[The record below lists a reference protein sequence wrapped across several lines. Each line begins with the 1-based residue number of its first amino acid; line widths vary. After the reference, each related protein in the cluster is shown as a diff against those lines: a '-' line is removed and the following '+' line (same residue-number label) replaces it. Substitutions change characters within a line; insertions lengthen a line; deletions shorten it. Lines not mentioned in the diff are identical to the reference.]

1 MIGLACFSH
10 RATTILAGNTRSAIS
25 IGGTIQRHVGSL
37 DELWPN
43 RIRLRRA
50 WCAVILSARLDSL
63 VDLEGAIH
71 WPEGGERLRPQQLLN
86 AMREQTPG
94 QMGPDVPYS
103 HLDPLRDSGLTAKVV
118 RSKYSL
124 TDTAKRL
131 RNCAASYHD
140 KIFARRC
147 VFVVLENMNGKPIAL
162 GKADLPRG
170 DAAPRW
176 GEIKEASNRR
186 PSADT
191 RAAFAGFL
199 PSIARWWKDRLPSL
213 PGSRSSV

>member
-1 MIGLACFSH
+1 M
-10 RATTILAGNTRSAIS
+10 
-25 IGGTIQRHVGSL
+25 
-37 DELWPN
+37 
-43 RIRLRRA
+43 
-50 WCAVILSARLDSL
+50 
-63 VDLEGAIH
+63 
-71 WPEGGERLRPQQLLN
+71 RPQQLLN
-86 AMREQTPG
+86 ALRERTRQV

-103 HLDPLRDSGLTAKVV
+103 HLDPLRDSGLMKVV

-170 DAAPRW
+170 EEAPRW
-176 GEIKEASNRR
+176 GEIKETSNQR

-191 RAAFAGFL
+191 RAAFADFL
-199 PSIARWWKDRLPSL
+199 PSIARWWKDRRL
-213 PGSRSSV
+213 GSRSSV